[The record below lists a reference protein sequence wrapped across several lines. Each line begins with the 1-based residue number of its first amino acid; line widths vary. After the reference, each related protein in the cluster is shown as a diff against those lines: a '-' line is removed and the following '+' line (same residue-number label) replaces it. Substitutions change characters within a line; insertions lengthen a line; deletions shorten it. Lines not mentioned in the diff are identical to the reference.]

1 MEEIQIITDVN
12 ASIENMR
19 EEDQR
24 AFYIAMLTQILEL
37 HKQKQER
44 EGVN

>member
-1 MEEIQIITDVN
+1 MEEIQIIANEKVC
-12 ASIENMR
+12 IENMS
-19 EEDQR
+19 EEEQR